1 MVVHKA
7 FENAG
12 KTPGLQIWRVE
23 KMDLVVVPSE
33 LHGQFFTGDS
43 YVVLCTITP
52 SSLRIHSWTGK
63 EASQD
68 ERGAVAIFMTQLDD
82 FLQGIPQQ
90 FTEFQNEESSTFL
103 SYFPKG
109 IVYKAG
115 GVASGFKHVVTN
127 AVDRQRVLLV
137 KGRHAIR
144 AKEVSVSWSSF
155 NKGDCFIIDLGKNIY
170 HWSGSNCNFW
180 ERIKATELAI
190 GIRDNEGTGSCQ
202 LHMIDEGSEPEEVL
216 KVLGPRPAV
225 LPESSVDDVEHE
237 QRIPEAVLYKISDA
251 AGSMTETK
259 VADKTP
265 FQQSLLSEEDCYILD
280 NKGHNLFVWKGRKAN
295 AEERKS
301 ALNIARQFITR
312 HSYPDNTKIEIFP
325 SQSETTLFKDFFF
338 NWLDKDETTG
348 PTKPYTIGSI
358 AKVEQIPFDASSLH
372 SNQAMAAHHGM
383 VDDGS
388 GKVQIWRV
396 EGNDKAEVDQAKYGQ
411 FFGGD
416 CYLIQYS
423 YDSQGR
429 EKHIIYI
436 WQGRKS
442 TIDERAASAILT
454 VALDDSMGGVATQVL
469 AIFTSMS
476 WQVRVTQGQEPPHLV
491 SMFKQKTMIIHMG
504 GTSRSGDE
512 TQPGST
518 RLFHIRISTTKAT
531 RAVEPIASSLN
542 TNDVFVLK
550 TPNSVFEWKGLGA
563 NEEEIKAATELVR
576 ELQVSSEIDLS
587 DFWSALGGKGEY
599 QTSRALQTA
608 IKNARLFS
616 CSNKTGRLIAE
627 EVPGDLT
634 QMNLAPDDIMILDT
648 WNEIY
653 IWVGKDANE
662 VEKSGASKIA
672 EDYVNTH
679 PSGRSGTP
687 LVTIKQG
694 EEPPSFTGWFHGW
707 DPKMWDNVLAKLKG

>member
-454 VALDDSMGGVATQVL
+454 VALDDSMGGVATQV
-469 AIFTSMS
+469 
-476 WQVRVTQGQEPPHLV
+476 RVTQGQEPPHLV

-531 RAVEPIASSLN
+531 RAVEVEPIASSLN

-576 ELQVSSEIDLS
+576 ELYPTDTVTKVDEKMESA